1 MANFTTSTP
10 TTSDP
15 SEIHGLLAVGTDNTG
30 KLLDP
35 DALAETATNLAYTAS
50 PTQGTITSD
59 TGTDATIPAAD
70 GTNAGLFLPAEKTKL
85 AGIAEGAEV
94 NVQSDWNAVSGDAQI
109 LNKPTLGT
117 AAATNST
124 DYATA
129 AQGAKA
135 DTAVQPAALANYQP
149 LATVLTNTTAA
160 FTTAQ
165 ETKLAGIAA
174 GAEVNVNPDWN
185 AVSGDAQI
193 LNKPTL
199 GTAAATNSTDYATA
213 AQGAKADTAVQPNLL
228 SNLIISTTPPTTRD
242 GGAALVDGDRWF
254 KPTDN
259 GVAGTAG
266 MWIYK
271 IVQADP
277 LVAYWVSTTQES
289 FQYIGTGQTSSTPSF
304 GVITHIG
311 AAYPFVLE
319 SLTIYVE
326 TTGLLLPN
334 DIILSFRFDRFHAGV
349 SNKND
354 VLVPLLS
361 KLQNISTAEIL
372 NGLFNNYR
380 VIDLD
385 YVFPNYWN
393 RNLRMSRTLVGS
405 APSAMCIILTAITS
419 NIHP

>member
-193 LNKPTL
+193 FSLYFLSHFFLLFVTL
-199 GTAAATNSTDYATA
+199 
-213 AQGAKADTAVQPNLL
+213 
-228 SNLIISTTPPTTRD
+228 
-242 GGAALVDGDRWF
+242 
-254 KPTDN
+254 
-259 GVAGTAG
+259 
-266 MWIYK
+266 
-271 IVQADP
+271 
-277 LVAYWVSTTQES
+277 
-289 FQYIGTGQTSSTPSF
+289 SS
-304 GVITHIG
+304 
-311 AAYPFVLE
+311 
-319 SLTIYVE
+319 
-326 TTGLLLPN
+326 
-334 DIILSFRFDRFHAGV
+334 
-349 SNKND
+349 
-354 VLVPLLS
+354 LVPKHFNVSPVIFTIVFIFLLFIIIWHYCQS
-361 KLQNISTAEIL
+361 
-372 NGLFNNYR
+372 LF
-380 VIDLD
+380 
-385 YVFPNYWN
+385 
-393 RNLRMSRTLVGS
+393 
-405 APSAMCIILTAITS
+405 
-419 NIHP
+419 